1 MKTLEP
7 LLAEHPF
14 FKNLEK
20 DYLELIVGCASN
32 VRFEPGQFIFREGEE
47 ANQFYIVRQGKVAI
61 EISPPGGD
69 PIILQTVSDGE
80 ILGWSWMIPP
90 YHWQF
95 DAQAVELTR
104 AITLDGKC
112 LRDKCQ
118 EDHSFGYE
126 LLTRLLPI
134 IGRGLEATRIQL
146 LDVYGNQSKR

>member
-20 DYLELIVGCASN
+20 SYLELIVGCASN
-32 VRFEPGQFIFREGEE
+32 VRFEPGQFIFRQGEE

-61 EISPPGGD
+61 EISPPSGD
-69 PIILQTVSDGE
+69 PIILQTISDGE

-112 LRDKCQ
+112 LRNKCQ
-118 EDHSFGYE
+118 EDHTLGYE

-134 IGRGLEATRIQL
+134 IGKGLEATRIQL